1 MNESTYE
8 IEHLV
13 DYHDI
18 KGADDLTCQQRRL
31 IISKFIQEQS
41 TFDLLEN
48 LIDRHPP
55 DGLPKI
61 ITELYFEKDN
71 DQLLLIAKKLQK
83 IARNQ
88 LDHHFDDKINDVI
101 SDHRW
106 SKFEDKLD
114 RMNSDRREVALLDNE
129 TPYGPKFT
137 LGKI

>member
-1 MNESTYE
+1 MNESTLE
-8 IEHLV
+8 IEHMV
-13 DYHDI
+13 DHYNI
-18 KGADDLTCQQRRL
+18 EGANDLTCNQRRL

-41 TFDLLEN
+41 AFDLLEN
-48 LIDRHPP
+48 LIERHPP
-55 DGLPKI
+55 DGLSKI

-88 LDHHFDDKINDVI
+88 LDHYFDDKINDVI
-101 SDHRW
+101 SDRRW

-114 RMNSDRREVALLDNE
+114 RMDLDRREVALLDNE